1 MIDLMRARA
10 VFDAYLDQF
19 DREDEKIKLKIVH
32 TEGVIRCVSE
42 ICRRMGLGEEDSSLA
57 ELIGERFERS

>member
-1 MIDLMRARA
+1 MIDVIRARA

-32 TEGVIRCVSE
+32 TEGVIRCASE
-42 ICRRMGLGEEDSSLA
+42 DLQQNGTE
-57 ELIGERFERS
+57 